1 MTTNKINMAK
11 LINEKIFYG
20 KKTYAKI
27 NYDYNK
33 HE

>member
-1 MTTNKINMAK
+1 MINGINMAK
-11 LINEKIFYG
+11 LTNEKIFYG
-20 KKTYAKI
+20 KNNNVKI